1 MSEQDQRCRQCD
13 GRFADPLADAVSDV
27 PATESNLEV
36 TADNTNVTEQ
46 ELVFTGN
53 VSVTQG
59 VRTMR
64 ADKVTADRE
73 QQTALASGNVLFR
86 EPGIALTG
94 DTIYYDSTLEQA
106 EVTGAQFVMHSRHMS
121 GAAETL
127 SRTNGKSISKT
138 VA

>member
-1 MSEQDQRCRQCD
+1 M
-13 GRFADPLADAVSDV
+13 SDV

-36 TADNTNVTEQ
+36 TADNTDVTEQ

-106 EVTGAQFVMHSRHMS
+106 EVTGAQVT
-121 GAAETL
+121 GACWQQIL
-127 SRTNGKSISKT
+127 
-138 VA
+138 